1 MSRARISLAALCILL
16 FATGFFVVAVYV
28 APDARESAAQSPKDS
43 LRTIT
48 VAGNTVRVG
57 VADTPA
63 ARKQGLS
70 GRPGLA
76 PDEGLLFVFEKEG
89 TWGFWMKDM
98 RFSIDIV
105 WVGKDGRV
113 VFTKERATPESY
125 PEAFVPPAPALYVV
139 ELPEGYCASHNVHI
153 GSIVSL

>member
-1 MSRARISLAALCILL
+1 MSRARISLAALCVLL
-16 FATGFFVVAVYV
+16 FAAGLFAVAVYV
-28 APDARESAAQSPKDS
+28 APGARENVAQSPKDS

-48 VAGNTVRVG
+48 IAGNTVRVS

-63 ARKQGLS
+63 MRRQGLS
-70 GRPGLA
+70 GRIGLA

-105 WVGKDGRV
+105 WIGKDGRV
-113 VFTKERATPESY
+113 VFVKERAMPESY
-125 PEAFVPPAPALYVV
+125 PEAFVPSAPALYVV